1 MPWGRRTFQRRSL
14 SSTFNTKLASPGGW
28 SNGASN
34 NLSLR
39 SDDDLRTIEISI
51 VTRPFV
57 LDFAG
62 AYLDNP
68 PDLSEEV
75 WTEWEIQKAE
85 QFDARWPIVRSVLA
99 AFEELDIHILDVTPT
114 NIAFLE

>member
-1 MPWGRRTFQRRSL
+1 MAPEAFNIRDIGPQCKEEPFKRKL
-14 SSTFNTKLASPGGW
+14 NPNGGSSSCACFHVVPNIPS
-28 SNGASN
+28 SNRAA
-34 NLSLR
+34 
-39 SDDDLRTIEISI
+39 
-51 VTRPFV
+51 

-85 QFDARWPIVRSVLA
+85 QFDARWRVVRSVLA
-99 AFEELDIHILDVTPT
+99 AFEELDIHILDVTPK
-114 NIAFLE
+114 NITFLD